1 MPPFDIDFKIPSKIG
16 KRSHTQKNG
25 CQCDCSNYDHPLI
38 HHRSYQQK
46 GDDDE
51 RDLKVEEDDDDFE
64 RDNEGGHENMRMG
77 DNEESEGDFMSQF
90 EQPMQNDKG
99 GENNY
104 SNYANF
110 NYFAKWKH
118 QTTAGQGGYGNEN
131 GSQYELDRTDVDQ
144 QQQQQGQQQHQN
156 QQEED
161 QQQKIGKT
169 ADSARIAV
177 SCDFSQSNC
186 NFENDHYDESRFRY
200 GYNVY
205 FKDKLWFIDHFPQ
218 RRFPGPADQQRS
230 HGWGRLMTPVYEV
243 PRDAA
248 RDACMLIEFEF
259 DSEGTDQLTVI
270 LQESDNSRTILDY
283 MHERP
288 GERDSLLL
296 RKYVHFIVTGSTL
309 RFFLQFTFDTTMP
322 TSQYGLRTFELYWS
336 LCPHSKQLTN
346 TLPKL
351 LVKY

>member
-1 MPPFDIDFKIPSKIG
+1 MLPFDVDFKVPSSRVG
-16 KRSHTQKNG
+16 KKRRNSE
-25 CQCDCSNYDHPLI
+25 CQCDCSANYDHPLL
-38 HHRSYQQK
+38 HQRSYQHK
-46 GDDDE
+46 GEDDE
-51 RDLKVEEDDDDFE
+51 RDVKVEE
-64 RDNEGGHENMRMG
+64 NEFDRENDPPNEKMRMG
-77 DNEESEGDFMSQF
+77 ENEEGEGEIMMSHF
-90 EQPMQNDKG
+90 EPPSSDRG

-104 SNYANF
+104 SNYE
-110 NYFAKWKH
+110 NYHYYGNWQH
-118 QTTAGQGGYGNEN
+118 QTTAGQEGYGNEN
-131 GSQYELDRTDVDQ
+131 GSQYESGRTQVDQ
-144 QQQQQGQQQHQN
+144 QQE
-156 QQEED
+156 QQEEK
-161 QQQKIGKT
+161 QKQQKIGNT
-169 ADSARIAV
+169 ADTARIAV
-177 SCDFSQSNC
+177 SCDFGQSNC

-218 RRFPGPADQQRS
+218 RRFPGAGEQERS

-296 RKYVHFIVTGSTL
+296 RKYVHFILTGSSL
-309 RFFLQFTFDTTMP
+309 RFFLQFTFDTNMP

-336 LCPHSKQLTN
+336 LCPHSKQLAN
-346 TLPKL
+346 TVPKL
-351 LVKY
+351 PGAF